1 MSTLDQ
7 FRRGLNTI
15 WDNIAEGWQQLRESA
30 SNALTRFNPVTR
42 KDNLQTA
49 QDVAM
54 LHGARWSVLAADVEE
69 SDDEVTVRLEVP
81 GMEANDF
88 DLAVLDNYL
97 VVRGEKQT
105 SREHKSGRYHITECA
120 YGRFERAIPLPAAV
134 SEDQARARYKRGVLT
149 VTLPKTQQHQRRR
162 IEVQHS

>member
-1 MSTLDQ
+1 MSTLEQ
-7 FRRGLNTI
+7 LRRGLNNI
-15 WDNIAEGWQQLRESA
+15 WDNIAEGWQQLRDSA

-49 QDVAM
+49 QDIA
-54 LHGARWSVLAADVEE
+54 LLQGARWSVLAADVEE

-81 GMEANDF
+81 GMEADDF
-88 DLAVLDNYL
+88 DIAVHEQYL
-97 VVRGEKQT
+97 VVRGEKQAA
-105 SREHKSGRYHITECA
+105 REHKSGRYHITECA

-134 SEDQARARYKRGVLT
+134 SEDKARARYKRGVLT
-149 VTLPKTQQHQRRR
+149 ISLPKTQQHQRRR

>member
-1 MSTLDQ
+1 MSTLEQ
-7 FRRGLNTI
+7 LRRGLNNI
-15 WDNIAEGWQQLRESA
+15 WDNIAEGWQQLRDSA

-49 QDVAM
+49 QDIA
-54 LHGARWSVLAADVEE
+54 LLQGARWSVLAADVEE

-81 GMEANDF
+81 GMETDDF
-88 DLAVLDNYL
+88 DIAVHEQYL
-97 VVRGEKQT
+97 VVRGEKQAA
-105 SREHKSGRYHITECA
+105 REHKSGRYHITECA

-134 SEDQARARYKRGVLT
+134 SEDKARARYKRGVLT
-149 VTLPKTQQHQRRR
+149 ISLPKTQQHQRRR